1 MDLSRK
7 KRGVGAA
14 LVAAVVAAVVVA
26 MLTPTLGG
34 AATPSVA
41 TVSGGKI
48 TVAGLGYVQTF
59 GDADTGA
66 AARFQAANQDKE
78 VKGYTFDYKELA
90 DDKNDPNT
98 ALSEARRL
106 VTQDGVVAIVPAVSV
121 VTPSDYLT
129 QQQIPWF
136 GVGYDTTY
144 CPDTKTGFGLSAYGC
159 LIPPDPKR
167 VPGTQWVLLKKQ
179 LESKGIQNPTLAL
192 LGTDTTSGKK
202 SVQSGASAAEGAGF
216 KVVYAKGAF
225 PGPPAVVGD
234 FSPYSQALLTS
245 NDGQAPDV
253 IYTSIAPTSALS
265 LTALLNSS
273 GYTGTYLSPFYSPLL
288 LKPLQGAYV
297 FLQFAGFE
305 SNATGVKTMMD
316 QIDAYKPGTKPSL
329 ALSAGYF
336 SADMFIQAVKNSL
349 KTSKTLTSASIQ
361 KAAAKMTY
369 QVKGTV
375 GPTYYPQSFKT
386 PNKSCATLEYD
397 ADGTSFEIVQPFYC
411 TTKTYPVLP
420 KFANG

>member
-1 MDLSRK
+1 MQLSRK
-7 KRGVGAA
+7 RRGVGAVF
-14 LVAAVVAAVVVA
+14 VATVVAGLV
-26 MLTPTLGG
+26 G
-34 AATPSVA
+34 ALLLPAASGASAPSVA
-41 TVSGGKI
+41 TASGGKI

-59 GDADTGA
+59 GDAGTGA
-66 AARFQAANQDKE
+66 AARFAAANEDKE

-106 VTQDGVVAIVPAVSV
+106 VTQEGVLAIVPAVSV
-121 VTPSDYLT
+121 VTPADFLT

-144 CPDTKTGFGLSAYGC
+144 CTDGAPGFGLSAFGC
-159 LIPPDPKR
+159 LIPTKPKR
-167 VPGTQWVLLKKQ
+167 VPGTQWTLLKKQ
-179 LESKGIQNPTLAL
+179 LAAQGNANPTLAL
-192 LGTDTTSGKK
+192 LGTDTTSGKE

-234 FSPYSQALLTS
+234 FSPYSQALLES

-265 LTALLNSS
+265 LTNLINSS
-273 GYTGTYLSPFYSPLL
+273 GYTGTFISPFYSPLL
-288 LKPLQGAYV
+288 VGALKGAYV
-297 FLQFAGFE
+297 FVQFAGFE
-305 SNATGVKTMMD
+305 ADSPGIKTMNE
-316 QIDAYKPGTKPSL
+316 QIEAFKPGTKPSL
-329 ALSAGYF
+329 ALAAGYF
-336 SADMFIQAVKNSL
+336 SADMFIKAVQASL
-349 KTSKTLTSASIQ
+349 KTSKTLTSASVQ

-369 QVKGTV
+369 QIKDTV
-375 GPTYYPQSFKT
+375 GPTHYPKSFT
-386 PNKSCATLEYD
+386 TSNKSCSTLLSD
-397 ADGTSFEIVQPFYC
+397 PDGTAFEIVQPFFC

-420 KFANG
+420 KFGS

>member
-7 KRGVGAA
+7 RRGIGAVLVTA
-14 LVAAVVAAVVVA
+14 VVAGLVAAL
-26 MLTPTLGG
+26 LTPAAGG
-34 AATPSVA
+34 AATPRVA
-41 TVSGGKI
+41 TASGGKI
-48 TVAGLGYVQTF
+48 TVAGLGYVATF

-66 AARFQAANQDKE
+66 AARFQAANQNKE

-106 VTQDGVVAIVPAVSV
+106 VTQDGVLAIVPAVSV

-136 GVGYDTTY
+136 GVGYDETY
-144 CPDTKTGFGLSAYGC
+144 CTSGKAGFGISAYGC
-159 LIPPDPKR
+159 LIPPDPTR
-167 VPGTQWVLLKKQ
+167 LPGTQWQLLKKQ
-179 LESKGIQNPTLAL
+179 LASKGVQNPTLAL
-192 LGTDTTSGKK
+192 LGTDTTSGKV
-202 SVQSGASAAEGAGF
+202 SVQGSASAAEGVGF

-234 FSPYSQALLTS
+234 YSPYAQALLTA
-245 NDGQAPDV
+245 NGGKAPDV

-288 LKPLQGAYV
+288 IKPLANAYV

-305 SNATGVKTMMD
+305 SDSAGVKQMNET
-316 QIDAYKPGTKPSL
+316 IDAYKPGTKPSL

-349 KTSKTLTSASIQ
+349 KSSKTLTSASVQ

-369 QVKGTV
+369 QIKGTI
-375 GPTYYPQSFKT
+375 GPTSYPASFKLGT
-386 PNKSCATLEYD
+386 QACSTLEFD
-397 ADGTSFEIVQPFYC
+397 DGTAFSIAQPFTC

>member
-7 KRGVGAA
+7 RRGVGAA
-14 LVAAVVAAVVVA
+14 LVGAVVAAVVA
-26 MLTPTLGG
+26 ALLTPTLGG
-34 AATPSVA
+34 AATPRVA
-41 TVSGGKI
+41 TASGGKI

-66 AARFQAANQDKE
+66 AARFQAANEKKE

-106 VTQDGVVAIVPAVSV
+106 VTQDGVLAIVPAVSV

-136 GVGYDTTY
+136 GVGYDPTY
-144 CPDTKTGFGLSAYGC
+144 CTSGSPGFGLSAYGC
-159 LIPPDPKR
+159 LIPPNPKR
-167 VPGTQWVLLKKQ
+167 LPGVQWELLKKE
-179 LESKGIQNPTLAL
+179 LASKGVTNPTLAL
-192 LGTDTTSGKK
+192 LGTDTTSGKD
-202 SVQSGASAAEGAGF
+202 SVQSSASTATGAGF

-234 FSPYSQALLTS
+234 YSPYAQALLTS
-245 NDGQAPDV
+245 NNGQAPDV

-265 LTALLNSS
+265 LTGLINNS
-273 GYTGTYLSPFYSPLL
+273 GYKGTYLSPFYSPLL
-288 LKPLQGAYV
+288 IKPLQGAYV

-305 SNATGVKTMMD
+305 SDAAGIKTMNQ

-336 SADMFIQAVKNSL
+336 AADMFIQAVKSSL
-349 KTSKTLTSASIQ
+349 KTSKTLTSASVQ

-369 QVKGTV
+369 QIKDTI
-375 GPTYYPQSFKT
+375 GPTIYPKSFKFGQQAC
-386 PNKSCATLEYD
+386 STLEYD
-397 ADGTSFEIVQPFYC
+397 DGTAFTIAQPFTC
-411 TTKTYPVLP
+411 TTKTYPILP
-420 KFANG
+420 KFGS

>member
-1 MDLSRK
+1 MDLSRR
-7 KRGVGAA
+7 KRGVGVA
-14 LVAAVVAAVVVA
+14 LVAAVVAGLVA
-26 MLTPTLGG
+26 ALLVPAAGG
-34 AATPSVA
+34 ASVPGVA
-41 TVSGGKI
+41 TASNGKI
-48 TVAGLGYVQTF
+48 TVAGIGYVQTF
-59 GDADTGA
+59 GDAGTGA
-66 AARFQAANQDKE
+66 AARFQAANENKE

-106 VTQDGVVAIVPAVSV
+106 VTQDGVIAIVPAVSV

-144 CPDTKTGFGLSAYGC
+144 CPDSKTGFGLSAFGC
-159 LIPPDPKR
+159 LIPTNPKR
-167 VPGTQWVLLKKQ
+167 VPGTQWTLLKKE
-179 LESKGIQNPTLAL
+179 LASKGIENPSLAL
-192 LGTDTTSGKK
+192 LGTDTTSGKD

-225 PGPPAVVGD
+225 PGPPAVVSD
-234 FSPYSQALLTS
+234 FSPYAQALLQS

-265 LTALLNSS
+265 LTSLINNS
-273 GYTGTYLSPFYSPLL
+273 GYTGTFISPFYSPLL
-288 LKPLQGAYV
+288 LNALKGAYV
-297 FLQFAGFE
+297 FVQFAGFE
-305 SNATGVKTMMD
+305 ADSAGIKKMND
-316 QIDAYKPGTKPSL
+316 QIEAFKPGTKPSL
-329 ALSAGYF
+329 ALAAGYF

-369 QVKGTV
+369 QIKDTV
-375 GPTYYPQSFKT
+375 GPTKYPKSFKT
-386 PNKSCATLEYD
+386 AYKSCVTLEYD
-397 ADGTSFEIVQPFYC
+397 ADGTAFQIVQPFYC
-411 TTKTYPVLP
+411 TTKTFPVLP
-420 KFANG
+420 KFSNG